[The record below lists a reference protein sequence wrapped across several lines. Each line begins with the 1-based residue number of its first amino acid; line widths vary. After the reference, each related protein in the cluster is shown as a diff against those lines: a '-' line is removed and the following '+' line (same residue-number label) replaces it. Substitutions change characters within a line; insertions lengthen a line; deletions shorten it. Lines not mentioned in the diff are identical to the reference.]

1 MEHLSEHDIRKIMRW
16 LAWSATVVLMV
27 GVVRGRS
34 SIGAYF
40 KLKESAR
47 KLEAAVAALEAENRE
62 MQMEIERIKSS
73 KSYARKVLRDKYHV
87 TDCYEKIIFFTE

>member
-1 MEHLSEHDIRKIMRW
+1 MDHLSEYDIRKIMRW
-16 LAWSATVVLMV
+16 LAWSATAVLLI

-34 SIGAYF
+34 SIGTYF
-40 KLKESAR
+40 KLKESAK
-47 KLEAAVAALEAENRE
+47 KLQAAVANLEAENRE

-87 TDCYEKIIFFTE
+87 TDQDEKIIFFTE

>member
-87 TDCYEKIIFFTE
+87 TDSDEKIIFFTE

>member
-47 KLEAAVAALEAENRE
+47 KLEVAVAALEAENRE

-87 TDCYEKIIFFTE
+87 TDTDEKIIFFTE

>member
-1 MEHLSEHDIRKIMRW
+1 MEYLSEHDIRKIMRW

-87 TDCYEKIIFFTE
+87 TDSDEKIIFFTE